1 LNTAARTFSL
11 TLRTLAQLDAL
22 VASDSRRAR
31 LDLLAPSTPQDTS
44 SPPTPPPPLDASNL
58 APQDYSR
65 LAMLAGAPRAKADA
79 VTTSAQFSDLVTRYL
94 KSDGISAF
102 NLAMKTTA
110 AANRKAARSARR
122 AIETFERVQ
131 AKLRQRRLQSQSAV
145 VDALLRLG
153 LDTLEEKVTRGT
165 EKEYRGSRGNAGQA
179 KDKSANRASRQ
190 AVAA

>member
-1 LNTAARTFSL
+1 
-11 TLRTLAQLDAL
+11 
-22 VASDSRRAR
+22 
-31 LDLLAPSTPQDTS
+31 
-44 SPPTPPPPLDASNL
+44 
-58 APQDYSR
+58 
-65 LAMLAGAPRAKADA
+65 
-79 VTTSAQFSDLVTRYL
+79 
-94 KSDGISAF
+94 
-102 NLAMKTTA
+102 MKTTA